1 MYVMAVASGA
11 IKSTLN
17 PNAPL
22 FVPAAFQR
30 VEDYSPEWWEL
41 VKTTSWFRDYWF
53 HEHQQQENIF
63 DASHQFVDYDNDD
76 VVVADDDND
85 IANLLPESLDLGILE
100 DEAFH
105 QTISLTHNSGKRLNF
120 VSLSPHYPPLFHPPL
135 FPCYISLFEQ
145 LRFGQRVLSN
155 TRFSLSVY
163 FYVHLSS

>member
-1 MYVMAVASGA
+1 MAVASGA

-105 QTISLTHNSGKRLNF
+105 QTISLTHNSGLKSEADKWIRDLSLN
-120 VSLSPHYPPLFHPPL
+120 SPKTKGIRSANKQWEKPIQPFSPRART
-135 FPCYISLFEQ
+135 
-145 LRFGQRVLSN
+145 LRVIHQPR
-155 TRFSLSVY
+155 
-163 FYVHLSS
+163 